1 MILAMPNT
9 KPALIN
15 AAVLEKTEKL
25 YEKKALCDYGL
36 FMGASVD
43 NAQDISQLAYRSI
56 GLKMYLNTTFG
67 DLKLDNMESWM
78 KRKTDKIHRYL

>member
-1 MILAMPNT
+1 MVLVMPNT
-9 KPALIN
+9 KPALTN
-15 AAVLEKTEKL
+15 GSVLEATENL

-36 FMGASVD
+36 YMGASVD
-43 NAQDISQLAYRSI
+43 NAQAISQIAHRTI

-78 KRKTDKIHRYL
+78 KRKRNESI

>member
-9 KPALIN
+9 KPALTN
-15 AAVLEKTEKL
+15 ASVLETTEKL

-36 FMGASVD
+36 YMGASVD
-43 NAQDISQLAYRSI
+43 NAQAISQIAYRCI

-78 KRKTDKIHRYL
+78 KRKKNKSI

>member
-15 AAVLEKTEKL
+15 ASVLEATEKL

-36 FMGASVD
+36 YMGASVD
-43 NAQDISQLAYRSI
+43 NAQAISQIAYRCI

-78 KRKTDKIHRYL
+78 KRKKNKSI